1 MLTAQSQKADYYHP
15 ESPVR
20 PSPQLLRAQ
29 KRTNPEAMLGNNSA
43 DQFFPRNPRT
53 HSRGPDD
60 LRHRP
65 ARGRMPSSTGYLMAA
80 IIASAG
86 LFFLLWWMLVRGGDE
101 APWLPAG
108 LAASVVLLVA
118 LSAREVVMR
127 RAWTR
132 YLLENGIQDPR
143 PKAKSRPSH
152 SSSRSKKS
160 SSSSVHSA
168 ALRTIQKHST
178 AADAPNSPPEAHLD
192 VAQFCQEYLTSVD
205 EAIRSGS
212 YGSEKGIAIR
222 ASQERVRSLHRHHLL
237 TWARGQ
243 SRLLTYEA
251 QQRARTFDKIE
262 TANRALEC
270 IDSALRIYPEEP
282 ELHESKA
289 AISELIA
296 SVKVAHWV
304 ELAERSVFK
313 GHYRRAIDRYRDALF
328 YLNQDAVKPEVRTA
342 GSEKIEREIAALQAK
357 LRQRKNQDQ

>member
-1 MLTAQSQKADYYHP
+1 
-15 ESPVR
+15 
-20 PSPQLLRAQ
+20 
-29 KRTNPEAMLGNNSA
+29 
-43 DQFFPRNPRT
+43 
-53 HSRGPDD
+53 
-60 LRHRP
+60 
-65 ARGRMPSSTGYLMAA
+65 MPSSVGYLTVA

-86 LFFLLWWMLVRGGDE
+86 LFFLLWWLLVRGGDE

-143 PKAKSRPSH
+143 PKSRS
-152 SSSRSKKS
+152 SQSSRSHKKG
-160 SSSSVHSA
+160 SSSSVHSG
-168 ALRTIQKHST
+168 ALRTIQKHSA
-178 AADAPNSPPEAHLD
+178 AADAPNSPPEAHFD
-192 VAQFCQEYLTSVD
+192 VAQLCQEYLSSTD

-212 YGSEKGIAIR
+212 YASEKGIAIR
-222 ASQERVRSLHRHHLL
+222 AGQERVRSLHKHHLL

-243 SRLLTYEA
+243 SRSLTYEA

-262 TANRALEC
+262 TANRALDC

-282 ELHESKA
+282 ELNESKV
-289 AISELIA
+289 AISEFIA

-304 ELAERSVFK
+304 ELAERSAFK

-328 YLNQDAVKPEVRTA
+328 YLNQNVVKPEVRAA
-342 GSEKIEREIAALQAK
+342 GTERIEGEIADLQVK
-357 LRQRKNQDQ
+357 LRARKNQNQ